1 MLLKSPKQF
10 VFIFIL
16 VLFFSGCMSTKQL
29 TEIIKSKIESRM
41 PETKFYNTNN
51 LTLKMDS
58 LVESDSL
65 VNVKKDNSFFIPA
78 IVFWVWKNSMSCE
91 IRSQYFANVFA
102 GILQE
107 KAVEFQLQ
115 KHLGDKRLEISLEKV
130 PSRFVY
136 SNSGNVI
143 YGLVFYTYNFSETVY
158 PDEQTLSMSYR
169 ITKDDIELKKEKY
182 SYNFESPYKN
192 FKVSSYQFVE
202 MYLEQLQLDFE
213 NKSSEF
219 IERIIEEL

>member
-29 TEIIKSKIESRM
+29 TEIVKSKIESGM
-41 PETKFYNTNN
+41 PETKFHNTSN

-58 LVESDSL
+58 LAASDSL
-65 VNVKKDNSFFIPA
+65 VNVKKDKSFFIPA

-107 KAVEFQLQ
+107 KTVEFQLQ

-136 SNSGNVI
+136 SNSGNVF

-158 PDEQTLSMSYR
+158 PDGQTLSMSYR
-169 ITKDDIELKKEKY
+169 IIKDDIELKNGKY
-182 SYNFESPYKN
+182 SYNFESPYRN
-192 FKVSSYQFVE
+192 FKVSSSQFVKI
-202 MYLEQLQLDFE
+202 YLEQLQLDFE
-213 NKSSEF
+213 NKSSDF

>member
-10 VFIFIL
+10 GFIFLL
-16 VLFFSGCMSTKQL
+16 VLGFSGCMSTKQL
-29 TEIIKSKIESRM
+29 TEIVKSKIESGI
-41 PETKFYNTNN
+41 PETKFYNTSY

-91 IRSQYFANVFA
+91 IRNQYFANVFA

-115 KHLGDKRLEISLEKV
+115 KHLGDRRLEISLEKV

-158 PDEQTLSMSYR
+158 PDGQTLSMSYR
-169 ITKDDIELKKEKY
+169 IMKDNIELKKEKY
-182 SYNFESPYKN
+182 IYNFESPYRN
-192 FKVSSYQFVE
+192 FKVSSSRFME

>member
-1 MLLKSPKQF
+1 
-10 VFIFIL
+10 
-16 VLFFSGCMSTKQL
+16 
-29 TEIIKSKIESRM
+29 
-41 PETKFYNTNN
+41 
-51 LTLKMDS
+51 
-58 LVESDSL
+58 
-65 VNVKKDNSFFIPA
+65 
-78 IVFWVWKNSMSCE
+78 MSCE

-136 SNSGNVI
+136 SNSGNVF

-158 PDEQTLSMSYR
+158 PDGQTLSMSYR
-169 ITKDDIELKKEKY
+169 IIKDDIELKME
-182 SYNFESPYKN
+182 STVIILESPYRN
-192 FKVSSYQFVE
+192 FKVSSSQFVKI
-202 MYLEQLQLDFE
+202 YLEQLQLDFE
-213 NKSSEF
+213 NKSSDF